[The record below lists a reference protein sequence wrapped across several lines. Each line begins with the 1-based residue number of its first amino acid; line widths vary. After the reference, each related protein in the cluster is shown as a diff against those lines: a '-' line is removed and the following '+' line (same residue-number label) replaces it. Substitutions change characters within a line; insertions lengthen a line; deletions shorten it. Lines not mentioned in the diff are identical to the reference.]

1 MIKLVLLF
9 IYYTLGGARVKYFNL
24 PIGAINSPSYNIFT
38 EGIDF
43 FRQATQTLGRAL

>member
-1 MIKLVLLF
+1 MYVL
-9 IYYTLGGARVKYFNL
+9 GDAPVKYFNL
-24 PIGAINSPSYNIFT
+24 PIGTINRPSYNIFT